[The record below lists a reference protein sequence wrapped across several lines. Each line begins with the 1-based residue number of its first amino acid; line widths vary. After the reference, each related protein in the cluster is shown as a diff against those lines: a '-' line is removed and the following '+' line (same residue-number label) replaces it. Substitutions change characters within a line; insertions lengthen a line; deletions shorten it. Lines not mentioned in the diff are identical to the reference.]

1 MRRNKRT
8 REEKGHYREES
19 KRSGCLK
26 WFGIGF
32 AVLIVI
38 SLFGGGGSTENTD
51 TTTNTQN
58 FAVTTTD
65 DERAS
70 DSEKLEEEKSKLEE
84 ELSSEIEESI
94 QAEESRL
101 AEREAEQKRKEEE
114 ERLAKEKEEEERL
127 AREKE
132 EEERREQESIEA
144 AEKWQETL
152 DNPRTD
158 VTYDNLMRTP
168 DDYFGEIVQFS
179 GTVLQTITGDGIVQQ
194 RVALYNDYDKI
205 VLIEYAEELPE
216 VRLLDDD
223 YITFTGMSFGTI
235 TYETVLGATLEIP
248 SIFVERINLE

>member
-32 AVLIVI
+32 VVLMLMS
-38 SLFGGGGSTENTD
+38 SLGGGESTENKD
-51 TTTNTQN
+51 TTSTQN
-58 FAVTTTD
+58 FATTTTD
-65 DERAS
+65 NERVS
-70 DSEKLEEEKSKLEE
+70 DSEKLKEEKSKLEE
-84 ELSSEIEESI
+84 GLSSEIEESI
-94 QAEESRL
+94 QAEESL
-101 AEREAEQKRKEEE
+101 DEQREANKKRKEEE

-144 AEKWQETL
+144 AEKWQEKL

-168 DDYFGEIVQFS
+168 DEYFGEVIQYS
-179 GTVLQTITGDGIVQQ
+179 GTVLQTINSDNTVQQ
-194 RVALYNDYDKI
+194 RVALYDDYDKI
-205 VLIEYAEELPE
+205 VLIEYYKDLPE

-235 TYETVLGATLEIP
+235 TYETVLGAKLEIP